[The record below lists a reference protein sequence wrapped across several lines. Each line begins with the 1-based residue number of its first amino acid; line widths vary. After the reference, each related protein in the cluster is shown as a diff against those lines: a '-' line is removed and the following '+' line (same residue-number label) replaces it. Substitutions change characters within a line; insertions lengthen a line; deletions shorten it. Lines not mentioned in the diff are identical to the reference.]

1 MFNLLEELSTNAQEL
16 LVGGQGQEQQ
26 MPQIPK
32 IPQIPG
38 QQGQGQSSSPRPPQT
53 SGGATGFIV
62 PDNNPESY
70 FTWRLDKAPQMSGQ

>member
-1 MFNLLEELSTNAQEL
+1 MFNLMEELSTNAQEL

-26 MPQIPK
+26 VPQ

-38 QQGQGQSSSPRPPQT
+38 QQGQGQPGSPPKPPQK
-53 SGGATGFIV
+53 SGATGYIV